1 MGGSNALG
9 GKVGVVTGGASG
21 IGQACAVGF
30 ANAGADLVVVG
41 DIGDA
46 STTVAQI
53 EAAGGRGIAV
63 RTDVTNPD
71 ACVAM
76 VRTALDAEGRLD
88 LACNAAGAT
97 GPGATVAEYDVD
109 AWRATIDLDLTGV
122 FLAMRAELAA
132 MLDGEGGAIVNI
144 SSGAGLVGFPGLP
157 AYVAAKH
164 GVVGLT
170 KAAAWDHVRD
180 GVRVNAVCPGT
191 IRTPMLE
198 GFLALDPENERQLSK
213 SAPMRRL
220 GTPEEVADAVAWL
233 CSDASSFVT
242 GQAIAVDGGAVM
254 R

>member
-1 MGGSNALG
+1 VSALAG
-9 GKVGVVTGGASG
+9 TVGLVTGGASG
-21 IGQACAVGF
+21 IGRACALVF
-30 ANAGADLVVVG
+30 AEQGADVVVIA
-41 DIGDA
+41 DVADA
-46 STTVAQI
+46 DDAAAAV
-53 EAAGGRGIAV
+53 EAAGARCVTVHA
-63 RTDVTNPD
+63 DVTSLD
-71 ACVAM
+71 ACEAM
-76 VRTALDAEGRLD
+76 VAAALDAGGRLD
-88 LACNAAGAT
+88 VACNAAGVT
-97 GPGATVAEYDVD
+97 GPGGSVAEYDVD

-122 FLAMRAELAA
+122 FLSMRAELAP
-132 MLDGEGGAIVNI
+132 MTDQGRGAIVNI

-198 GFLALDPENERQLSK
+198 GFLALDPDNEPQLAK
-213 SAPMRRL
+213 AAPMRRL
-220 GTPEEVADAVAWL
+220 GAPEEVADAVAWL

>member
-1 MGGSNALG
+1 MGASNALD

-21 IGQACAVGF
+21 IGQACAIAF
-30 ANAGADLVVVG
+30 AAAGAELVVIG

-46 STTVAQI
+46 SATVARV
-53 EAAGGRGIAV
+53 EAVGSRGIAV
-63 RTDVTNPD
+63 HTDVTETD
-71 ACVAM
+71 ACAAM
-76 VRTALDAEGRLD
+76 VQAALDVEGRLD
-88 LACNAAGAT
+88 VACNAAGVT
-97 GPGATVAEYDVD
+97 GPGGTVAEYSVD

-122 FLAMRAELAA
+122 FLAMRAELPSMIAG
-132 MLDGEGGAIVNI
+132 DGGAIVNI

-198 GFLALDPENERQLSK
+198 GFLELDPDNERQLAK
-213 SAPMRRL
+213 AAPMRRL
-220 GTPEEVADAVAWL
+220 GTPEEIADAVVWL